1 MTGLDAFVGEREIAS
16 PAEMEALGRALGDAL
31 RAGDLV
37 VLTGPLG
44 AGKTTLTRGIAAG
57 LGVRGRVQSPTFVIA
72 RTHPSL
78 GDGPPLVHV
87 DAYRL
92 GTDGELDDLDI
103 DFAGSVVIAE
113 WAAPFAAAVADRWW
127 EIEIDRGGLTRPEAP
142 TATATAAGEADQGS
156 AGAGAGADG
165 VGATGPHVADME
177 DRAPRRVTISR
188 RG

>member
-1 MTGLDAFVGEREIAS
+1 MSGLDAFVGEREVAS
-16 PAEMEALGRALGDAL
+16 VDEMDALGRTFGEAL

-44 AGKTTLTRGIAAG
+44 AGKTTLTRGIAAA

-78 GDGPPLVHV
+78 TDGPALVHV

-103 DFAGSVVIAE
+103 DFAHSVVIAE
-113 WAAPFAAAVADRWW
+113 WAAPYAAAVADTWW
-127 EIEIDRGGLTRPEAP
+127 EVEIERGWSGTGVYNAC
-142 TATATAAGEADQGS
+142 
-156 AGAGAGADG
+156 GA
-165 VGATGPHVADME
+165 VGPHVADME
-177 DRAPRRVTISR
+177 DAAPRHVRISR
-188 RG
+188 LP

>member
-1 MTGLDAFVGEREIAS
+1 MSGLDAFVGEREVAS
-16 PAEMEALGRALGDAL
+16 VDEMDALGRAFGEAL

-44 AGKTTLTRGIAAG
+44 AGKTTLTRGIAAA

-78 GDGPPLVHV
+78 TDGPALVHV

-103 DFAGSVVIAE
+103 DFAHSVVIAE
-113 WAAPFAAAVADRWW
+113 WAAPAAAVADTWW
-127 EIEIDRGGLTRPEAP
+127 EVEIERGWSGTGVDNACG
-142 TATATAAGEADQGS
+142 TA
-156 AGAGAGADG
+156 
-165 VGATGPHVADME
+165 GPHVADME
-177 DRAPRRVTISR
+177 DAAPRHVRISR
-188 RG
+188 RP

>member
-1 MTGLDAFVGEREIAS
+1 MTGLDAFVGEREVAS
-16 PAEMEALGRALGDAL
+16 PTEMEALGRALGGVL

-57 LGVRGRVQSPTFVIA
+57 LDVRGRVQSPTFVIA

-142 TATATAAGEADQGS
+142 TATATAAGEAAQGS
-156 AGAGAGADG
+156 AGAGADG